1 MQAGKTTT
9 FFYLTTERIFS
20 VEWKVSLSP
29 ALADSPAMFQSE
41 PWIQAADQIKGA
53 SYNEWR
59 DFDVFVI
66 QTKRLCQLRARYIYI
81 YLFLFLKDGFSHH
94 SGIIITIEEFQG
106 ILYRPRI

>member
-1 MQAGKTTT
+1 M
-9 FFYLTTERIFS
+9 
-20 VEWKVSLSP
+20 SLSP

-59 DFDVFVI
+59 DFDVLLF
-66 QTKRLCQLRARYIYI
+66 KLNDCANLEPDIYI
-81 YLFLFLKDGFSHH
+81 LKYLFLFLKDGFSNH

>member
-1 MQAGKTTT
+1 MQAEKTAT
-9 FFYLTTERIFS
+9 FFYLTIERIFS

-59 DFDVFVI
+59 DFDVLSF
-66 QTKRLCQLRARYIYI
+66 KLNDCANLEPDIYI
-81 YLFLFLKDGFSHH
+81 FVFVFEGWL
-94 SGIIITIEEFQG
+94 
-106 ILYRPRI
+106 